1 MALGI
6 RASRTSIRTS
16 ADVRVSERVRSA
28 FAMWPGYQL
37 TVGALYP
44 DRLSSRYVLDSVYVL
59 ASVMEDG
66 CDCDCLARL
75 SVVPAVVFAVVE
87 TMMRRTSM
95 EEGVKDWMLVRSSWN
110 MMVVVVTDGCILI
123 LID

>member
-16 ADVRVSERVRSA
+16 ADLRVSERVRSA

-59 ASVMEDG
+59 ASVIEEDG
-66 CDCDCLARL
+66 CDCDCLAR
-75 SVVPAVVFAVVE
+75 
-87 TMMRRTSM
+87 
-95 EEGVKDWMLVRSSWN
+95 
-110 MMVVVVTDGCILI
+110 
-123 LID
+123 

>member
-28 FAMWPGYQL
+28 LAMWPGYQL

-59 ASVMEDG
+59 ASVMED
-66 CDCDCLARL
+66 DCDCLARL
-75 SVVPAVVFAVVE
+75 SVVLTVAVAFAVVE
-87 TMMRRTSM
+87 TMRRTRR
-95 EEGVKDWMLVRSSWN
+95 EEGVNDWMLVRSSWN

>member
-87 TMMRRTSM
+87 TMRRTSM